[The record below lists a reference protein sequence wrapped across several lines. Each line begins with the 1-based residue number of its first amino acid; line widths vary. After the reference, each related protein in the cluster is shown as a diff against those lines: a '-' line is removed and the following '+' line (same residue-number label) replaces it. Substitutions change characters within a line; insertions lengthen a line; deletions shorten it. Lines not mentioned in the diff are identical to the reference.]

1 MFNEQNGKRVL
12 KRTNKMINNWH
23 ECAGWPRWISFEFT
37 CFINYYTIHLHIQY
51 ENYLFSRSGIITIHI
66 LTRCCT
72 GISSALGTSLLDATR
87 TDQHCWIHTFSIHGV
102 VCRETWEEN
111 VWKKTARCTSC
122 TSYTLVINE
131 HIVWYLQF
139 DSPSMKF
146 QAVDSYSLLSLLIAM
161 AQSTK

>member
-111 VWKKTARCTSC
+111 VWKKLQDALHVHHTHSLLMN
-122 TSYTLVINE
+122 TSYGIYNLI
-131 HIVWYLQF
+131 
-139 DSPSMKF
+139 
-146 QAVDSYSLLSLLIAM
+146 LLPWNSWL
-161 AQSTK
+161 

>member
-87 TDQHCWIHTFSIHGV
+87 TDQHCSYAVTEFTPSVFMVWFVERLERKMYEKKLQDALHVHHTHSLLM
-102 VCRETWEEN
+102 N
-111 VWKKTARCTSC
+111 
-122 TSYTLVINE
+122 TSYGIYNLI
-131 HIVWYLQF
+131 
-139 DSPSMKF
+139 
-146 QAVDSYSLLSLLIAM
+146 LLPWNSWL
-161 AQSTK
+161 